1 MEKGEMK
8 GFLSSPNFPKELQHR
23 LVGIVVLEQVEETFF
38 LLRIIKP
45 QITSPTSLAT
55 HIHAHTYVKYTFEF
69 LYFKH

>member
-23 LVGIVVLEQVEETFF
+23 LVGIVALEQVEETFFFF

-45 QITSPTSLAT
+45 QITSP
-55 HIHAHTYVKYTFEF
+55 HP
-69 LYFKH
+69 